1 MIPSVGRT
9 GPTVSTLRAGRAAAV
24 DLAAVRNAG
33 SSRVTECS
41 IVAVREV
48 VVARSQRQLSASAL
62 LGSLEYP
69 IMRALWERF
78 PLTVGDVLDRLNDD
92 RSSDDELAYTTV
104 MTVLSR
110 LHDKGILAREKQGRS
125 YEYRPRCTEDELV
138 RQHSRNE
145 VQDLVARY
153 GPVALA
159 QFATALQD
167 AQPELLARLVRLAE
181 EGADG

>member
-1 MIPSVGRT
+1 MVPAKDVGS
-9 GPTVSTLRAGRAAAV
+9 PCTVHR
-24 DLAAVRNAG
+24 
-33 SSRVTECS
+33 E
-41 IVAVREV
+41 EV
-48 VVARSQRQLSASAL
+48 VVARLQRQLSASAL

-69 IMRALWERF
+69 IMRSLWERF

-92 RSSDDELAYTTV
+92 RSPDDELAYTTV

-110 LHDKGILAREKQGRS
+110 LHDKGILDREKQGRS

-138 RQHSRNE
+138 RQHSRDE
-145 VQDLVARY
+145 VQDLVDRY

-181 EGADG
+181 EDVDG